1 MPHSTANNA
10 KAICGDIMKNKD
22 KAPQVQAR
30 TDSDEQEFSTC
41 SAYDCTGLIPAGI
54 TSESEAEAYE
64 ELYPY
69 VTMPLQPNNQNNDFD
84 VLSR

>member
-1 MPHSTANNA
+1 
-10 KAICGDIMKNKD
+10 MKNKD

-30 TDSDEQEFSTC
+30 TDSDEPEFSTC

-69 VTMPLQPNNQNNDFD
+69 VTAPLQPNNKNSDSD
-84 VLSR
+84 GLSR